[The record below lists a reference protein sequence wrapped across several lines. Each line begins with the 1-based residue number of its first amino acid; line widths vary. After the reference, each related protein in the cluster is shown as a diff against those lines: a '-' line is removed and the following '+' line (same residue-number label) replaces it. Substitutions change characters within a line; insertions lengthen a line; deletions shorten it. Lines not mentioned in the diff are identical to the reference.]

1 MGPCGLLSLKY
12 CLFGPFQLLYPHPIT
27 SFQLQVLTSPT
38 PSALCKRQHPL
49 STSTETL
56 WGDCRE
62 KGFYN
67 VGLSGPSVIP
77 QASLQRLLDSFLPT
91 PAPEG
96 LVPVPEFPFPLEV
109 VRGLPIP
116 LYPMDLGKWSLPA
129 QSLQT
134 SSGLSWTQVL
144 CPSGP
149 GLQYYSTRSALFQGL
164 FSSGSWH
171 STKPPVRRG
180 QLLAL
185 LSASLL

>member
-1 MGPCGLLSLKY
+1 MWASLDPQSSPK
-12 CLFGPFQLLYPHPIT
+12 LLY
-27 SFQLQVLTSPT
+27 
-38 PSALCKRQHPL
+38 R
-49 STSTETL
+49 
-56 WGDCRE
+56 DCM
-62 KGFYN
+62 
-67 VGLSGPSVIP
+67 
-77 QASLQRLLDSFLPT
+77 DSSLPT